1 MTTTNK
7 PTAKA
12 TKTAPKGKKVDA
24 TPALIEALTTG
35 NAQPLE
41 ALVESTRPAKKAPAK
56 KVTEVAVIKGTAAV
70 SKALSEQL
78 LTPKPAAKA
87 TKKATPAKATPA
99 PKPPKQEM
107 EKVSV
112 MVSTETLDRLEALA
126 KDAGINR
133 GQLVR
138 NILAQHC
145 GLSS

>member
-12 TKTAPKGKKVDA
+12 TKTAP
-24 TPALIEALTTG
+24 
-35 NAQPLE
+35 
-41 ALVESTRPAKKAPAK
+41 
-56 KVTEVAVIKGTAAV
+56 VAVIKGTAAV

-78 LTPKPAAKA
+78 LAPAKPKATKKATTTVSTRNASVEVPTAEVEAMVANAKKA